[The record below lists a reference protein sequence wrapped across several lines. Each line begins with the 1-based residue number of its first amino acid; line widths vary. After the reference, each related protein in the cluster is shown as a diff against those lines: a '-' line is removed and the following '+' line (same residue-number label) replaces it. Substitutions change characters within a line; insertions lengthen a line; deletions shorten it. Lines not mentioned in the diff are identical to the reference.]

1 MDSEGNEVQETEEGT
16 HDAPGIIADKWQ
28 YTGQTAA
35 ENGITTHVYQ
45 RIQSE
50 IPNEAPQETP
60 VALEVTCYVDSEGN
74 EVQETEEGTHDAP
87 GIIGDKWQ
95 YTGQTTTEDGITT
108 HIYQRIQSEIPNESP
123 QETPVAL
130 EVTRYVDSEGNE
142 VQETEE
148 GTHQPPGII
157 GDKWQY
163 TGQTTTADGITT
175 YVYERIQ
182 SEIPN
187 EAPKETPVQL
197 EVTRYVDT
205 DGNEVQETE
214 EGTHQ
219 PPGIIGDK
227 WQYTGRVT
235 EKDGITT
242 YVYERIQ
249 SAIPNEAPQETPVQL
264 EVTRYV
270 DITGN
275 EVQETEEGTH
285 QPRYIIGD
293 KWRYSG
299 VTVTENGITKHV
311 YERIQSKVPNDA
323 PQETPVQLEV
333 TRYVDPEGN
342 EIQETTEGKHQPP
355 GIIGDRWQYT
365 GKVTEKDGIITYVY
379 ERIQSEIPN
388 NPPQETPVELE
399 VTRYVDTNGREI
411 VPSRKG
417 QLPPEQFIGQD
428 WQYTG
433 HKIEKDGIT
442 TYIYKKVENAVPAKQ
457 LKKTKHNTQSESQ
470 FKHTPQ
476 VKQQLVK
483 YHNVKEQRSIEKSEH
498 TDMHVSELPET
509 GETANKN
516 GLIGGLLIAIGAFF
530 VTKRKKENTK

>member
-1 MDSEGNEVQETEEGT
+1 M
-16 HDAPGIIADKWQ
+16 
-28 YTGQTAA
+28 
-35 ENGITTHVYQ
+35 
-45 RIQSE
+45 
-50 IPNEAPQETP
+50 
-60 VALEVTCYVDSEGN
+60 
-74 EVQETEEGTHDAP
+74 QETEEGTHDAP

-95 YTGQTTTEDGITT
+95 YTGQTTTESGITT
-108 HIYQRIQSEIPNESP
+108 HVYERIQSEIPNEAP
-123 QETPVAL
+123 QETPVALEVTRYVDSDGNEVQETEEGTHQPPGIIGDKWQYTGQTTTADGITTYVYERIQSEIPNEAPQETPIQL

-148 GTHQPPGII
+148 GTHQPPSII

-227 WQYTGRVT
+227 WQYTGQT
-235 EKDGITT
+235 TTADGITT

-249 SAIPNEAPQETPVQL
+249 SAIPNDAPQETPVQLEITRYVDGKGNEVQKQQKVNTNHQVLSEIDGSTQVKQQRQMVSQHMYMNVSSQKSRMKRRKRTPVQL

-355 GIIGDRWQYT
+355 GIIGDRWQYI

-388 NPPQETPVELE
+388 NPPQETPVQLE
-399 VTRYVDTNGREI
+399 VTRYVDPEGNEI
-411 VPSRKG
+411 QETTEGKH
-417 QLPPEQFIGQD
+417 QPPGIIGD
-428 WQYTG
+428 RWQYTG
-433 HKIEKDGIT
+433 KVTEKDGII
-442 TYIYKKVENAVPAKQ
+442 TYVYERI
-457 LKKTKHNTQSESQ
+457 QSEIPNNP
-470 FKHTPQ
+470 PQ
-476 VKQQLVK
+476 
-483 YHNVKEQRSIEKSEH
+483 EH
-498 TDMHVSELPET
+498 RY
-509 GETANKN
+509 N
-516 GLIGGLLIAIGAFF
+516 
-530 VTKRKKENTK
+530 

>member
-1 MDSEGNEVQETEEGT
+1 QTTTES
-16 HDAPGIIADKWQ
+16 
-28 YTGQTAA
+28 
-35 ENGITTHVYQ
+35 GITTH
-45 RIQSE
+45 
-50 IPNEAPQETP
+50 
-60 VALEVTCYVDSEGN
+60 
-74 EVQETEEGTHDAP
+74 
-87 GIIGDKWQ
+87 
-95 YTGQTTTEDGITT
+95 
-108 HIYQRIQSEIPNESP
+108 
-123 QETPVAL
+123 
-130 EVTRYVDSEGNE
+130 
-142 VQETEE
+142 
-148 GTHQPPGII
+148 
-157 GDKWQY
+157 
-163 TGQTTTADGITT
+163 
-175 YVYERIQ
+175 VYERIQ

-214 EGTHQ
+214 EDTYQ

-227 WQYTGRVT
+227 WQYTGQT
-235 EKDGITT
+235 TTADGITT

-249 SAIPNEAPQETPVQL
+249 SAIPNDAPQETPVQL
-264 EVTRYV
+264 EITRYV

-365 GKVTEKDGIITYVY
+365 GKVTEKDGITTYVY
-379 ERIQSEIPN
+379 ERIQSKVPN
-388 NPPQETPVELE
+388 DAPRVDIDELKI
-399 VTRYVDTNGREI
+399 TIYVDTNGREI